1 MLIVRVTQKHLY
13 VQCMCREIES
23 LFEFIEVEPAAK
35 FCHVVVA
42 LEVILT
48 VNENIKIQKYK

>member
-1 MLIVRVTQKHLY
+1 MLFVRVTQKHLY
-13 VQCMCREIES
+13 VQCMCREIEK
-23 LFEFIEVEPAAK
+23 LFEFIKVGPAAK
-35 FCHVVVA
+35 LCHVAVA